1 MVRAGSGNGVF
12 RQRSLVFLPL
22 EYQRFCQVMQCLG
35 SDYDVMADIAVE
47 QAGVGIV
54 NAFGNLQVGRGM
66 GSKAARISMV
76 ACIAAAGCGIERLRQ
91 AAVVRRHEVF
101 QRGFAAVEKA
111 CGNKFVING
120 AFAARQ
126 LIIIHKGRHGVVDD
140 IHSHACQ
147 RRVLNGFNSV
157 FNFLVRKLY
166 QFGIGCQRY
175 SVRQIVVRSSFNFS
189 ACCKAHAGHIQ
200 YSCADGS
207 TGGKL

>member
-66 GSKAARISMV
+66 GSQAARISMV

-91 AAVVRRHEVF
+91 LAAVRRQQLFGGNFGSIKQTGSCQLIV
-101 QRGFAAVEKA
+101 QR
-111 CGNKFVING
+111 

-126 LIIIHKGRHGVVDD
+126 LIIFHKCRIGVIDNFCRHA
-140 IHSHACQ
+140 S
-147 RRVLNGFNSV
+147 
-157 FNFLVRKLY
+157 
-166 QFGIGCQRY
+166 
-175 SVRQIVVRSSFNFS
+175 
-189 ACCKAHAGHIQ
+189 
-200 YSCADGS
+200 
-207 TGGKL
+207 